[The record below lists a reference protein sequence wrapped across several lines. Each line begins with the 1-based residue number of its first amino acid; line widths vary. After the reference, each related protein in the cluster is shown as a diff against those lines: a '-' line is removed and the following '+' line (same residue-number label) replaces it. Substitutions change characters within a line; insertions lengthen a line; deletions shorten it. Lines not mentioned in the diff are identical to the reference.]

1 MGQVSFLPAKITK
14 LQNARGGI
22 QEEILG
28 LDVTMADAQVVSV
41 HKGSE
46 DLVHIQLDQDERH
59 GLAIFGKVPGGPID
73 RLRNILQHQI
83 EVHFILL
90 RIFLCDGIW

>member
-41 HKGSE
+41 RKRSE
-46 DLVHIQLDQDERH
+46 QLVSVQLDENERH
-59 GLAIFGKVPGGPID
+59 SLAIPCKVP
-73 RLRNILQHQI
+73 
-83 EVHFILL
+83 
-90 RIFLCDGIW
+90 